1 MLHLT
6 SANIAENDYS
16 SIFAYLIML
25 SANEIRQKFLDFFES
40 KDHKI
45 VPSAPIVLKDDPTLM
60 FTNAG
65 MNQFKDYFLGNK
77 EAIHKRVVDTQKC
90 LRVSGKHNDLE
101 EVGVDHYHH
110 TMFEMLGNWSFG
122 EYFKAEAIAWSW
134 EFLTEVLGIEKDR
147 LYASVF
153 EGDKEDGI
161 PPSEI
166 ALKEWQKI
174 LPQEQIV
181 FGNKKDNFWE
191 MGETGPCG
199 PCSEIHIDMRSND
212 ERAKIPGRDLV
223 NKDHEEVIEIWNNV
237 FIQYNRKKDR
247 SLEPLP
253 QKHVDTGMGFERL
266 VRVIQ
271 NRKSNY
277 DTDVFMPYINKTE
290 SITGKKYGRT
300 ASLEDIAFRVIS
312 DHIRAISFTIADG
325 QLPSNTGA
333 GYVVR
338 RILRR
343 AVRYYYSYL
352 DYKEPLLHEL
362 LPILAEN
369 FKDVFPEVKE
379 QEAFIKK
386 VILEE
391 ENSFLAT
398 LEKGLQR
405 MDELMQSCSGKDIQG
420 ELAFELYDTFGFPI
434 DLTRLIAK
442 EKGYQ
447 IKEDGFEKALQEQKT
462 RSKAATTLDTDDWQI
477 LDNETKNV
485 FVGYDTLETSTSV
498 LQYRKVSAK
507 NKSFFQIVLAETPF
521 YAESG
526 GQVGD
531 KGFLGFG
538 DKLIQVFDTKKEND
552 LILHFTKELPEDI
565 DGEVHA
571 KVNSTNRQETS
582 EHHSA
587 THLLHAA
594 LRKILGDH
602 VAQKGSLVNK
612 DHLRFDFSHIEKVNE
627 EEQRHIEE
635 LVNQKIRENI
645 PVVIKT
651 MKKDEAVAMGAM
663 ALFGEKYGDEV
674 RVVIM
679 DENYSIE
686 LCGGTHIGSTGE
698 LGFFKIIS
706 ESAIA
711 AGVRRIE
718 GLTGTKAEK
727 YIHESLDDLSVI
739 KHQFK
744 NPKSITKA
752 VEQLAEEKSKLQKQ
766 IEKLQDK
773 IRWQKVDGL
782 VQQVEQ
788 LNDISFIGAS
798 IDAESADDVKKTCF
812 ALKQKVDKPVVVLC
826 GNISGKANVC
836 ILIDDMIM
844 AEKEFSA
851 KHWIKEIVAPRIKGG
866 GGGQD
871 NFASAGGQNIQKFE
885 EIIAEIKSQLT

>member
-1 MLHLT
+1 MLT
-6 SANIAENDYS
+6 
-16 SIFAYLIML
+16 
-25 SANEIRQKFLDFFES
+25 ANEIREKFLKFFEG
-40 KDHKI
+40 KGHKI

-77 EAIHKRVVDTQKC
+77 IAEHKRVVDTQKC

-110 TMFEMLGNWSFG
+110 TMFEMMGNWSFG
-122 EYFKAEAIAWSW
+122 EYFKTEAIAWSW
-134 EFLTEVLGIEKDR
+134 EFLTEVLGLEKDR

-166 ALKEWQKI
+166 ALKEWQKL

-199 PCSEIHIDMRSND
+199 PCSEIHIDMRSD
-212 ERAKIPGRDLV
+212 EDRKKVAGKDLV
-223 NKDHEEVIEIWNNV
+223 NMDHEEVIEIWNNV
-237 FIQYNRKKDR
+237 FIMYNRKKDR

-253 QKHVDTGMGFERL
+253 SQHVDTGMGFERL
-266 VRVIQ
+266 VRAMQ
-271 NRKSNY
+271 RKNSNY
-277 DTDVFMPYINKTE
+277 NTDVFMPYITKTE
-290 SITGKKYGRT
+290 KLTEKKYKQS
-300 ASLEDIAFRVIS
+300 ASKEDIAFRVIA

-325 QLPSNTGA
+325 QMPSNTGA

-352 DYKEPLLHEL
+352 DYKKPLLHEL

-369 FKDVFPEVKE
+369 FKDVFPEVKK
-379 QEAFIKK
+379 QEEFIKK
-386 VILEE
+386 VIFEE

-398 LEKGLQR
+398 LEKGLVR
-405 MDELMQSCSGKDIQG
+405 MDEAMQNCKEMSIEG

-442 EKGYQ
+442 EKGYK
-447 IKEDGFEKALQEQKT
+447 IKEDGFKKAMQAQKT

-477 LDNETKNV
+477 LDANTKNK
-485 FVGYDTLETSTSV
+485 FVGYDSLETKTQV
-498 LQYRKVSAK
+498 IQYRKVSAK
-507 NKSFFQIVLAETPF
+507 NKVFYQIVLAETPF

-531 KGFLGFG
+531 KGSLHFDG
-538 DKLIQVFDTKKEND
+538 KMIQVFDTKKEND
-552 LILHFTKELPEDI
+552 LILHFVKELPESLEGTVLAD
-565 DGEVHA
+565 
-571 KVNSTNRQETS
+571 VNATNRKETS

-587 THLLHAA
+587 THLMHAA
-594 LRKILGDH
+594 LRKIIGTH

-612 DHLRFDFSHIEKVNE
+612 DHLRFDFSHIEKVSE
-627 EEQRHIEE
+627 DEQRHIEE

-645 PVVIKT
+645 PVLIKT
-651 MKKDEAVAMGAM
+651 MSKEDALKTGAM

-674 RVVIM
+674 RVVMM
-679 DENYSIE
+679 DKDYSIE
-686 LCGGTHIGSTGE
+686 LCGGTHVGSTGE

-718 GLTGTKAEK
+718 AVTGTKAEK
-727 YIHESLDDLSVI
+727 YIHESLDSLSDI
-739 KHQFK
+739 KHQLK
-744 NPKSITKA
+744 NPKSITAA
-752 VEQLAEEKSKLQKQ
+752 VQQLADDKSALQKE
-766 IEKLQDK
+766 IEKLEDK
-773 IRWQKVDGL
+773 MRWQKVDGL
-782 VQQVEQ
+782 LGKVEVF
-788 LNDISFIGAS
+788 NEISFLGEKVEANS
-798 IDAESADDVKKTCF
+798 AEDVKKMCF
-812 ALKQKVDKPVVVLC
+812 ALKQKVESPVVVLC
-826 GNISGKANVC
+826 GNINGKANVC
-836 ILIDDMIM
+836 VLIDDEIQK
-844 AEKEFSA
+844 AKGLSA
-851 KHWIKEIVAPRIKGG
+851 KQWIKEIVAPRIKGG

-871 NFASAGGQNIQKFE
+871 NFASAGGQLTDQFD
-885 EIIAEIKSQLT
+885 EIISQIKSQLT